1 MSNRQ
6 YPYQQYPWYGG
17 QYQQPGGYPGSPP
30 SYGPP
35 QHGTTGQQHQ
45 PYSPQHGTSGQQHQP
60 YSPQQGTSGQQHQP
74 YSPPQHGTSG
84 QQHQH
89 YGSSQHG
96 TTGQQHQP
104 YGSSQHGTSGQ
115 HHQPYGSTQHGT
127 TGQQHQHYGPPG
139 APPSFV
145 PQHATGHLGAYA
157 VDPGAIRPCI
167 HQFIYIWPEHGHGF
181 WAWLTYVG
189 RRSVAGFRW
198 TGYRWVYFGMD
209 TRQIQSFYCH

>member
-45 PYSPQHGTSGQQHQP
+45 PY
-60 YSPQQGTSGQQHQP
+60 
-74 YSPPQHGTSG
+74 
-84 QQHQH
+84 
-89 YGSSQHG
+89 GSS
-96 TTGQQHQP
+96 
-104 YGSSQHGTSGQ
+104 
-115 HHQPYGSTQHGT
+115 QHGT